1 MKALKNPIVAILLAV
16 ILVASSTFL
25 SASSHLKKDAQEITD
40 GFYNGVMYDGYKH
53 PSIYSQ
59 LNNIIGAVDGM
70 CAVAANNGIS
80 TTALSM
86 ASSELKSS
94 LSTMH
99 DNIGSIYLSY
109 SAMCD
114 QLTPFMTEMDRIS
127 LSERESEGMQ
137 TYEETVTNAQR
148 VIDESGYNE
157 SVRSYRSSLGSTA
170 EFFSSLC
177 GVTGPEYFA

>member
-1 MKALKNPIVAILLAV
+1 MKALKNPFVAILLTV
-16 ILVASSTFL
+16 ILVASSTLL
-25 SASSHLKKDAQEITD
+25 SASSNLGKDAQSITD
-40 GFYNGVMYDGYKH
+40 GFYNGVNYDGYKH

-70 CAVAANNGIS
+70 CAVAANNGVS
-80 TTALSM
+80 AAALSA
-86 ASSELKSS
+86 ASGELKSS

-99 DNIGSIYLSY
+99 DNIGAIYLAY

-114 QLTPFMTEMDRIS
+114 RLAPFKSEMS
-127 LSERESEGMQ
+127 GVTLSERESEGMQ
-137 TYEETVTNAQR
+137 AYEETVANAQR

-157 SVRSYRSSLGSTA
+157 SVRSYRSSMGA
-170 EFFSSLC
+170 AAKFFASLC

>member
-1 MKALKNPIVAILLAV
+1 
-16 ILVASSTFL
+16 
-25 SASSHLKKDAQEITD
+25 
-40 GFYNGVMYDGYKH
+40 
-53 PSIYSQ
+53 
-59 LNNIIGAVDGM
+59 
-70 CAVAANNGIS
+70 
-80 TTALSM
+80 
-86 ASSELKSS
+86 
-94 LSTMH
+94 MH

-114 QLTPFMTEMDRIS
+114 QLTPFMTEMDRLS

-157 SVRSYRSSLGSTA
+157 SVRTYRSSLGSTA